1 MTLAPDWRVDSA
13 FNATTPPTLA
23 SLRGRVLLLHTFQM
37 LCPGCVSHGLPQAE
51 RVRARFEPEGLAVIG
66 MHSVF
71 EHHDAMRPHV
81 LAAFLHEY
89 RITYPV
95 LVDAHRDGDPVPS
108 TMRAYGWR
116 GTPNLTLI
124 DRQGRVRFS
133 HFGVVDDLVLG
144 AWVGRLLAEPGASE
158 CTPEGCALPAPLGA

>member
-1 MTLAPDWRVDSA
+1 MTAAPEWQAARW
-13 FNATTPPTLA
+13 FNTDAAPSVA
-23 SLRGRVLLLHTFQM
+23 ALRGRVVLLHAFQM

-51 RVRARFEPEGLAVIG
+51 RARARFEPEGLAVIG

-71 EHHDAMRPHV
+71 EHHDAMRPQA

-89 RITYPV
+89 RISDPV
-95 LVDAHRDGDPVPS
+95 LVDAHRDGDPVPQ

-116 GTPNLTLI
+116 GTPSLTLI

-144 AWVGRLLAEPGASE
+144 ACIGRLLVEPAAAD
-158 CTPEGCALPAPLGA
+158 CTTEGCLIPALQGD